1 MIYEAGYNI
10 IELYSA
16 TKGMNQN
23 ISPSKIS
30 GDYSYY
36 IENIMPDSL
45 GEGTVRYGTSLFSD
59 VTQGNVQDKPMKAF
73 PFSSEDGSKQQVL
86 YFNGY
91 QTFSVVSNLR
101 IVSANHIRLTSVNY
115 NLFKPDTL
123 LQLRYRDK
131 SGLSAVSTYEIKN
144 ITSVGVNTIDIE
156 VEQNSFAE
164 NLTDFYIDAPG
175 TPNPIYISA
184 TQFSITVPAD
194 FIPSL
199 YYTVG
204 GLLKLSI
211 NAAVINLTIAA
222 VDATVPGQITF
233 TTTGTPIPAFVGG
246 DTRLLSFK
254 SLTPEVSVIFNSY
267 GYIKVLD
274 VATGTI
280 LAPTLTN
287 LSVACVPRAEFFG
300 KKLWIYNGVDPIMT
314 WDGEDLLVYEE
325 LVKDSVQSFN
335 RIDARHFSFI
345 VDESFDIS
353 KYQVGETIHL
363 TVAGVGYDLVISA
376 IIQAGNLVTI
386 TTTADLP
393 AFTGA
398 SRVEL
403 FYFDR
408 PPHFSFMKAAH
419 DRLWCLGAGAVSLSY
434 RIPDLAMRFYY
445 SYKPYSDEAPFRFF
459 HEKTKSVPSE
469 DISAKHGVADNLEAI
484 VDISGKLVFMGRQK
498 SQVWQGIDPL
508 TKGSTDYFSWS
519 STIPVGVYHG
529 DLIVELA
536 NDAQFLTQN
545 GFVSFGTLNIARQF
559 AASNNENMDKLASEY
574 INTINTNLQYRS
586 CQSFKYN
593 SGGFCGFKIGQN
605 NVIVSKYNTSFYWW
619 GVFSGDFSNSSCFL
633 STLDDCLYLYI
644 GSKIY
649 KYADG
654 FGNSPTIYGDRNGTR
669 FIDFIETK
677 YVNNIKKRYA
687 NKRYEI
693 DAEYSSSLVINTGN
707 TVNIYISG
715 NLRDTFTIQDM
726 YKLPFRGD
734 VLGTIN
740 LVDGSKSGPNP
751 NNPSGT
757 VLGMRLDSPSH
768 PVKGRLKFL
777 SNTFSVTIVG
787 KIKDGPFSLR
797 KIRLFGV
804 VER

>member
-59 VTQGNVQDKPMKAF
+59 VTQVNVQDKPMKAF

-131 SGLSAVSTYEIKN
+131 SGSSAASTYEIKN

-254 SLTPEVSVIFNSY
+254 SLTPELSVIFNSY

-274 VATGTI
+274 VATDTI

-287 LSVACVPRAEFFG
+287 LSVACVPRAEFFA
-300 KKLWIYNGVDPIMT
+300 KKLWICNGVDPIMT

-335 RIDARHFSFI
+335 RIDARNFSFI
-345 VDESFDIS
+345 VDGSFDIS

-393 AFTGA
+393 AFTGQD
-398 SRVEL
+398 RVEL
-403 FYFDR
+403 FYYDR

-593 SGGFCGFKIGQN
+593 SGGFCGFKVGQN

-654 FGNSPTIYGDRNGTR
+654 FGNSPTVYGDRNGTR

-715 NLRDTFTIQDM
+715 NLRDTFRIQDI
-726 YKLPFRGD
+726 YSLPFRGD

>member
-10 IELYSA
+10 IELFSA

-23 ISPSKIS
+23 VSPSMIT

-36 IENIMPDSL
+36 IENVMPESL

-101 IVSANHIRLTSVNY
+101 IVSTNHIRLTSVNY

-131 SGLSAVSTYEIKN
+131 SGLSAASTYEIKN

-164 NLTDFYIDAPG
+164 NLTNFYIDSPG
-175 TPNPIYISA
+175 TPDPVYISS
-184 TQFSITVPAD
+184 TQFSITVPAG
-194 FIPSL
+194 FIASL
-199 YYTVG
+199 YYSVG
-204 GLLKLSI
+204 GFLKLTI
-211 NAAVINLTIAA
+211 NDEDTILTIAG
-222 VDATVPGQITF
+222 VNTATPGQITF
-233 TTTGTPIPAFVGG
+233 TTTGNPIPGFSDP
-246 DTRLLSFK
+246 DTVSLSFE
-254 SLTPEVSVIFNSY
+254 SSTPEISVIFNSY

-274 VATGTI
+274 IPTNTI

-287 LSVACVPRAEFFG
+287 LSVACVPRAEFFA
-300 KKLWIYNGVDPIMT
+300 KKLWICNGVDPIMT
-314 WDGEDLLVYEE
+314 WDGAALEIYEE
-325 LVKDSVQSFN
+325 QVKDSVQSFN
-335 RIDARHFSFI
+335 RINARNFSFV
-345 VDESFDIS
+345 VDDSFDID
-353 KYQVGETIHL
+353 KYQVGMTINL
-363 TVAGVGYDLVISA
+363 TVGGVGYDRVIAA

-386 TTTADLP
+386 TTTTDLP
-393 AFTGA
+393 AFTGVN
-398 SRVEL
+398 RVEL

-408 PPHFSFMKAAH
+408 PPHFSYMKAAH

-445 SYKPYSDEAPFRFF
+445 SYTPFSDEAPFRFF
-459 HEKTKSVPSE
+459 NEKTKTVPSE
-469 DISAKHGVADNLEAI
+469 DISAKHEVADNLEAI
-484 VDISGKLVFMGRQK
+484 VGISGRLVFMGRNK
-498 SQVWQGIDPL
+498 SQVWKGIDPL
-508 TKGSTDYFSWS
+508 TKGSSDYFSWD
-519 STIPVGVYHG
+519 STIPVGIYHG

-545 GFVSFGTLNIARQF
+545 GFVSFGTLNVAKQF
-559 AASNNENMDKLASEY
+559 AASNTENMDKLASEY
-574 INTINTNLQYRS
+574 TNTINSNIQYRA

-605 NVIVSKYNTSFYWW
+605 NVIVSKYHTSFYWW
-619 GVFSGDFSNSSCFL
+619 GVFSGDFANSACFL

-654 FGNSPTIYGDRNGTR
+654 FGNSPILYGDRNGTR

-677 YVNNIKKRYA
+677 YVNNIRKRYA

-693 DAEYSSSLVINTGN
+693 ESEYSSSLVINPDN
-707 TVNIYISG
+707 IVNVYISG
-715 NLRDTFTIQDM
+715 NLRDTFTIQDN
-726 YKLPFRGD
+726 YRLPFRGD

-740 LVDGSKSGPNP
+740 LVDGSKAGSNP
-751 NNPSGT
+751 NNPSET
-757 VLGMRLDSPSH
+757 ALGMRLDSPSH
-768 PVKGRLKFL
+768 PIKGRLQFL
-777 SNTFSVTIVG
+777 SNNFSVTIVG
-787 KIKDGPFSLR
+787 KIKDGAFSLR